1 MLDEPGPQGMIER
14 PNRSWLALAL
24 TLITVVCLLVIF
36 WGGLVYMVELWGREE
51 YNHGY
56 LIPVVAFYLLW
67 LRAERLGE
75 LELSGS
81 WAGLLIVI
89 GGLAAFVLGEL
100 SSIYQIIQYGFL
112 LAMFGLI
119 VGTLGWRGF
128 RIVWVPFVYLLFM
141 VPLPTFL
148 YQSLSSELQLISS
161 ELGVAVI
168 RWFGISVHLQGN
180 VIDLGVYQLQVA
192 EACNGL
198 RYLFP
203 LMSFGFLCAAIYM
216 GPWWHRA
223 IIFLSAIP
231 VTIFMNSFRIGVIG
245 ALVNSYGTEQAEGF
259 LHYFEGWVV
268 FMFCVGILFLEMWIL
283 AKSRGARLMDV
294 FALDIPSASTLTNL
308 LPSGRVQPQ
317 LIASTVVLCLGV
329 VLASGLQSRQDLIP
343 ERESFSTFPLI
354 VDEWRGRDEIIEQPG
369 VLRSLAADDYFLA
382 EYRNTDDGSR
392 VGIWVAYYSDQRKGE
407 AVHSPRACLPGGGW
421 KLESFDDHVI
431 KNLGPNGE
439 DYVINRSVISQGDAR
454 QLVYYWFVERGRI
467 QTNEY
472 WVKWYIFWDSL
483 TKGRSDGALVRVT
496 TFVPD
501 VALMDEADQRL
512 EEFVRAIQPKL
523 AYFLPQQ
530 DATFE
535 EAKAAL

>member
-1 MLDEPGPQGMIER
+1 
-14 PNRSWLALAL
+14 
-24 TLITVVCLLVIF
+24 
-36 WGGLVYMVELWGREE
+36 
-51 YNHGY
+51 
-56 LIPVVAFYLLW
+56 
-67 LRAERLGE
+67 
-75 LELSGS
+75 
-81 WAGLLIVI
+81 
-89 GGLAAFVLGEL
+89 
-100 SSIYQIIQYGFL
+100 
-112 LAMFGLI
+112 
-119 VGTLGWRGF
+119 
-128 RIVWVPFVYLLFM
+128 
-141 VPLPTFL
+141 
-148 YQSLSSELQLISS
+148 
-161 ELGVAVI
+161 
-168 RWFGISVHLQGN
+168 
-180 VIDLGVYQLQVA
+180 
-192 EACNGL
+192 
-198 RYLFP
+198 
-203 LMSFGFLCAAIYM
+203 MSFGFLCAAIYL
-216 GPWWHRA
+216 GPWWHRV

-231 VTIFMNSFRIGVIG
+231 LTIFMNSFRIGVIG

-283 AKSRGARLMDV
+283 AKSRGARLMEV

-343 ERESFSTFPLI
+343 ERETFSTFPLI
-354 VDEWRGRDEIIEQPG
+354 VDEWKGRDELIDDPG
-369 VLRSLAADDYFLA
+369 VLKNLAADDYFLA
-382 EYRNTDDGSR
+382 VYWNTVHGGS
-392 VGIWVAYYSDQRKGE
+392 VGMWVAYYSDQRKGE

-501 VALMDEADQRL
+501 VAFMDEADQRL